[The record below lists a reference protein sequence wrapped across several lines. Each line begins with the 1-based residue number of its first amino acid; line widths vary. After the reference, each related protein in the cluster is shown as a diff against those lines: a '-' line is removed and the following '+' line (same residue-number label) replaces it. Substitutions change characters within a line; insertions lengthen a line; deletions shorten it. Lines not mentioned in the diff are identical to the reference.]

1 MYLPNP
7 VDIAITLVRYMI
19 TNLYNHASS
28 KIFQCRKIVQK
39 KKYLFPF
46 LLFESDMGIS
56 TEQVQN
62 TILLMQKYKYTLK
75 AKCFYC
81 SNDLSGL

>member
-39 KKYLFPF
+39 K
-46 LLFESDMGIS
+46 
-56 TEQVQN
+56 
-62 TILLMQKYKYTLK
+62 
-75 AKCFYC
+75 
-81 SNDLSGL
+81 